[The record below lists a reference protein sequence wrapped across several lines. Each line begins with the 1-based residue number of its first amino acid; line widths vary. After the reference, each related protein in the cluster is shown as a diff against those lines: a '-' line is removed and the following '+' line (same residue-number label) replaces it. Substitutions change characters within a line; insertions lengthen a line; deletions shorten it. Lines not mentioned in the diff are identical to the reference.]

1 MNERLVHISAPSNG
15 GRLDHVLVE
24 ALGDLSRSRI
34 QRLIRQGEVQVNGQ
48 PILKTGF
55 KLEGGEQ
62 IEIRIPPPVPSTL
75 TPEPIPLDVIYEDS
89 NLIVVDKPPGMV
101 VHPSAGH
108 ESGTM
113 VHAVLAH
120 APDLQG
126 VGEVRRPGV
135 VHRLDKDTSGLILF
149 AKNDAAQQALQE
161 QFKDRT
167 VKKTYLA
174 LVDGHPPTPTGRIET
189 EIGRDEKNRKRM
201 AVVQDGKGRAAVTLY
216 KTLEEFEG
224 HTLVEVHPLT
234 GRTHQIR
241 VHLAFLGCPVSGDRV
256 YGHRRRSL
264 PVERQML
271 HASQIEIVLPGE
283 TLPRTFLAPL
293 ADDFEMTL
301 SYLRGDMLE
310 A

>member
-1 MNERLVHISAPSNG
+1 VNERLVHISTPSNG

-34 QRLIRQGEVQVNGQ
+34 QRLIRQGEVRVNGQ
-48 PILKTGF
+48 PVLKTGF

-62 IEIRIPPPVPSTL
+62 IEIRLPPPLPSSL
-75 TPEPIPLDVIYEDS
+75 IPESIPLDVIYEDA
-89 NLIVVDKPPGMV
+89 NLLVVNKAPGMV

-135 VHRLDKDTSGLILF
+135 VHRLDKDTSGLIMF
-149 AKNDAAQQALQE
+149 AKNDAAHQYLQE

-201 AVVQDGKGRAAVTLY
+201 AVVPDGKGRAAMTLY
-216 KTLEEFEG
+216 KTLEKFEG
-224 HTLVEVHPLT
+224 HTLLKVHPLT

-241 VHLAFLGCPVSGDRV
+241 VHLAFIGCPVSGDRV

-264 PVERQML
+264 PIERQML
-271 HASQIEIVLPGE
+271 HASQIEVRLPGE
-283 TLPRTFLAPL
+283 TMLRVFHAPL
-293 ADDFEMTL
+293 ADDFEHAL
-301 SYLRGDMLE
+301 SYLRGDLLE
-310 A
+310 P

>member
-24 ALGDLSRSRI
+24 ALGDLSRSRV

-62 IEIRIPPPVPSTL
+62 IEIRIPPPAPSTL

-216 KTLEEFEG
+216 KTLEQFEG

>member
-62 IEIRIPPPVPSTL
+62 IEIRIPPPAPSTL

-216 KTLEEFEG
+216 KTLEQFEG